1 MNINQCSGE
10 RGRHYVDVFTEVTG
24 NSQKLSLYSFK
35 RAVPSLEGQTSL
47 GEVSVKNVQLQ
58 EG

>member
-1 MNINQCSGE
+1 M
-10 RGRHYVDVFTEVTG
+10 DVFTEVTG